1 MNNMENIC
9 FVSASDCPL
18 GYLMREISTGI
29 VLERYFRDDDGELRD
44 VLLEEYEGYS
54 FRYDLEEVVRLAR
67 KLIKDSVINVE
78 WDPTED
84 EGVHKEEDAELNFKS
99 QAVSIDQ
106 LRESELSETEEYE
119 EEDGLSL

>member
-18 GYLMREISTGI
+18 GYLMREISTGV
-29 VLERYFRDDDGELRD
+29 VLERYFRDEDGELRD

-67 KLIKDSVINVE
+67 KIIKHSVINVE
-78 WDPTED
+78 WNPTED
-84 EGVHKEEDAELNFKS
+84 EGDHKEEDAELDFRPL
-99 QAVSIDQ
+99 AVSIGQ